1 MGSSIDLALR
11 PLWTSGDQVD
21 AYGWHDSRWVASY
34 GEIYQTQPVVAA
46 VVNKIVRQGST
57 MPLKTY
63 RRAVDG
69 EKTRVT
75 SDSDDAG
82 AGLARIF
89 EKPAPRCGPTHL
101 KQWIL
106 SPSLVFGNGL
116 LAKFR
121 GDGPYAPPTE
131 LLPMDWRYVSAYARY
146 GYVEWWGTTQVGSTE
161 RYVRVEDTLH
171 FAWDAAG
178 GCLGVSPLHQLAV
191 SLRLEDAAQRWQTSS
206 FRNAARPSSAVTLPQ
221 GANPSP
227 DQMRVMRETLESVH
241 RGVDNAFKVALLAP
255 GATWQPMG
263 FNMQEAALVDTRRLN
278 REEVCMV
285 YDVKPSVIG
294 DLSTP
299 GAGYGSVVE
308 INKDFYRTTLR
319 PWLTM
324 IEETIQ
330 AQLIDPEPEWEGLF
344 VEFDLSEVL
353 KGEPAAVAAQIQS
366 EIASGTMT
374 PAEGRKIQNRPPLD
388 QEGMD
393 KAYLPTNNLHPIGE
407 DPEPETPQ
415 APQAAGERPRIRVV
429 RDESNN
435 VVAYE
440 RA

>member
-1 MGSSIDLALR
+1 VVESY
-11 PLWTSGDQVD
+11 DQYPD
-21 AYGWHDSRWVASY
+21 RYDNLDGFWVRSY
-34 GEIYQTQPVVAA
+34 SEIYQTQPVVAA
-46 VVNKIVRQGST
+46 VVNKIVRQGAT

-63 RRAVDG
+63 RRGDDG
-69 EKTRVT
+69 EKQRVT
-75 SDSDDAG
+75 SRDDDPG
-82 AGLARIF
+82 AGLAGIF
-89 EKPAPRCGPTHL
+89 ERPAPRCGPIHV

-121 GDGPYAPPTE
+121 GDGPDNPPTE
-131 LLPMDWRYVSAYARY
+131 LLPMDWRFVSAYANA
-146 GYVEWWGTTQVGSTE
+146 GSVLWWGTTQVSGVE
-161 RYVRVEDTLH
+161 RYVPVEETLH
-171 FAWDAAG
+171 FAWDSAG

-221 GANPSP
+221 GANPSK

-308 INKDFYRTTLR
+308 INKDFYRSTLR

-330 AQLIDPEPEWEGLF
+330 AQLIDPEPEWDGLF

-353 KGEPAAVAAQIQS
+353 KGEPSAVAAQIAT

-374 PAEGRKIQNRPPLD
+374 PAEGRKIQNRSKLD

-407 DPEPETPQ
+407 TP
-415 APQAAGERPRIRVV
+415 AASTPVDSLAVPPQ
-429 RDESNN
+429 
-435 VVAYE
+435 
-440 RA
+440 